1 MTTSAKAFA
10 KNEFM
15 ILERETF
22 EQNNEIVWETE
33 NKSEKK
39 KKWIAGVRIFS
50 NRPLRAQVFH
60 WQLAGLIVHAS

>member
-1 MTTSAKAFA
+1 
-10 KNEFM
+10 M

-22 EQNNEIVWETE
+22 EQNNEIVCETE

-60 WQLAGLIVHAS
+60 WLLAGLIVHAS

>member
-39 KKWIAGVRIFS
+39 KE
-50 NRPLRAQVFH
+50 
-60 WQLAGLIVHAS
+60 VHCWRKNL